1 MHAPDRMHDTLEHTI
16 GACLQCQ
23 WFLLQNQENYQAD
36 YRAFM
41 FCETYGV
48 DASVA
53 HESLQRVG
61 WDMLQSAKG
70 LALFVAVRGAPMCI

>member
-1 MHAPDRMHDTLEHTI
+1 MPPRQKPSLRLI

-23 WFLLQNQENYQAD
+23 WFLLENQENYQAD
-36 YRAFM
+36 YRRAFM

-61 WDMLQSAKG
+61 WDMLRSAEV
-70 LALFVAVRGAPMCI
+70 LELFVAVRVLSLPF